1 MMQQLVWIYIMLLTS
16 SAHGFESRH
25 VATDCSVQDLPRLKR
40 TLLRGQY
47 RVRALVCS
55 SAFNNIYLVAILLNT
70 VALAIVYDG
79 MSAQ

>member
-47 RVRALVCS
+47 RVRALACS